1 MSNWPTGLP
10 AHQGSASS
18 LLGSQIRIQ
27 LSQLYVVL
35 QSYDPAWCQA
45 NSFFSLTNG
54 RTDAEL
60 CDLAVTWQQF
70 IDNFQPQRYEA
81 APTA

>member
-1 MSNWPTGLP
+1 MSNWSTGLP
-10 AHQGSASS
+10 AQQGSASS

-35 QSYDPAWCQA
+35 QGYYPAWCQE
-45 NSFFSLTNG
+45 NTFFSLTNG

-60 CDLAVTWQQF
+60 CELAVIWQQ
-70 IDNFQPQRYEA
+70 IVVDFQAQRYEA
-81 APTA
+81 APVA